1 MPGIEWRLCRRG
13 APLPGYD
20 SQYMAI
26 HSPSQDMMQ
35 PQPTVDPTPRPRL
48 GVALLIGS
56 ALVTLAIL
64 IYFGAWAASDR
75 VSARS
80 ETPETAVEGN
90 AAWEEGLLY
99 VCPFH

>member
-1 MPGIEWRLCRRG
+1 MT
-13 APLPGYD
+13 
-20 SQYMAI
+20 I
-26 HSPSQDMMQ
+26 HNPPNDTARYQ
-35 PQPTVDPTPRPRL
+35 PPAEPTSRPRL

-56 ALVTLAIL
+56 ALATLAIL

-75 VSARS
+75 VNARS
-80 ETPETAVEGN
+80 ETPVTAGEGN

>member
-1 MPGIEWRLCRRG
+1 MTIESSPKDTSTL
-13 APLPGYD
+13 LP
-20 SQYMAI
+20 AE
-26 HSPSQDMMQ
+26 
-35 PQPTVDPTPRPRL
+35 PTPRPRL

-56 ALVTLAIL
+56 ALATLAIL

-80 ETPETAVEGN
+80 ETPLAAGEGS

>member
-1 MPGIEWRLCRRG
+1 
-13 APLPGYD
+13 
-20 SQYMAI
+20 MAI

-35 PQPTVDPTPRPRL
+35 SQPAVDPPPRPRL

-56 ALVTLAIL
+56 ALATLAIL
-64 IYFGAWAASDR
+64 VYFGAWAASDR

-80 ETPETAVEGN
+80 GTPETAVEGN